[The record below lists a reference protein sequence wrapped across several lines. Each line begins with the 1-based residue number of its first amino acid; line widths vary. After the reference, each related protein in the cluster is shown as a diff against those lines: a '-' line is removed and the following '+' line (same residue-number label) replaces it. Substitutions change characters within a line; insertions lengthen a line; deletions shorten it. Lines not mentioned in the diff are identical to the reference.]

1 MNRNLLKML
10 FVGACAGFT
19 IPMSAQES
27 VKTRNVSFEGWHLL
41 SYEKDGVYAAEVNQ
55 AYEYLKNRKPAART
69 IVGIIDGGVD
79 ITHEDIKDVLWC
91 NPGEIP
97 GNGIDDDK
105 NGYVDD
111 VHGWNFLG
119 TPDGKQMEL
128 GFTMADHEY
137 LKLREK
143 YETVDTVSFSPKERK
158 KYAYFQDV
166 CKYSTICQAYRE
178 IAVAEAAV
186 KYAEVFNRELGEQY
200 PKKKKFEIKD
210 FGPLLKEGETDPGRI
225 AAYNFFL
232 KRFQRRKNRLI
243 WDEQFYTNRKSVIEE
258 VKAEYNKLMDD
269 YYEGVR
275 IRSTLG
281 DDPEKINDRFYG
293 NNNLLAESAMH
304 GQHVGGIVGA
314 NRHNNIGIEGVADV
328 DLMFLRVGPGAGDEH
343 DKEVALC
350 IRYAVDNGARVINM
364 SFGKPFSLHNKW
376 MIDAMKYAEKKGV
389 LLVHSAGNDGINL
402 DVRDFY
408 PNRYVSKNKVLRNW
422 IAVGAIDMYGNPASF
437 SNYGKKE
444 VDLFAPGVKV
454 FSSIYDRRFKY
465 RAMDGT
471 SMAAPVVTGVIALI
485 WNYFPELTAEE
496 VKEAVLGG
504 VTSRKGAIVTCPGN
518 EEKIDFADLC
528 RTGGTLNAL
537 EAVKLA
543 EKIYMEKYK

>member
-1 MNRNLLKML
+1 MNRVLLKML

-19 IPMSAQES
+19 IPVSAQ
-27 VKTRNVSFEGWHLL
+27 KTTDTKNVSFVGWHLL
-41 SYEKDGVYAAEVNQ
+41 SYEKEGVYAAGVNQ
-55 AYEYLKNRKPAART
+55 AYEYLKDRKPAKKT
-69 IVGIIDGGVD
+69 IVGIVDGGVD
-79 ITHEDIKDVLWC
+79 ITHEDLKDVLWQ

-128 GFTMADHEY
+128 GFTMADQEY
-137 LKLREK
+137 LKLCEK
-143 YETVDTVSFSPKERK
+143 YEGIDTTKLSAKERGE
-158 KYAYFQDV
+158 YAYFKDV
-166 CKYSTICQAYRE
+166 CKYSPICRAYRE
-178 IAVAEAAV
+178 IAIAEAAV
-186 KYAEVFNRELGEQY
+186 KYAEVFNRELKEKF
-200 PKKKKFEIKD
+200 PKKKKFEIKE
-210 FGPLLKEGETDPGRI
+210 FGPLLEEGETDPVRI
-225 AAYNFFL
+225 SAYNFFL
-232 KRFQRRKNRLI
+232 KRFQRRKNRLE
-243 WDEQFYTNRKSVIEE
+243 WSEQFYNNRNSVVEE
-258 VKAEYNKLMDD
+258 TKAEYNKLKND

-281 DDPEKINDRFYG
+281 DNPEKINDRFYG

-304 GQHVGGIVGA
+304 GVHVGGIVGA

-328 DLMFLRVGPGAGDEH
+328 ELMFLRVGPGAGDEH

-402 DVRDFY
+402 DERDFY
-408 PNRYVSKNKVLRNW
+408 PNRYVSKNKTLRNW
-422 IAVGAIDMYGNPASF
+422 IAVGANDMNGKPAPF

-444 VDLFAPGVKV
+444 VDLFAPGVNV
-454 FSSIYDRRFKY
+454 YSTIYDKRFKY

-496 VKEAVLGG
+496 VKEAVLGS
-504 VTSRKGAIVTCPGN
+504 VTSRKGAIVPCPGSG
-518 EEKIDFADLC
+518 EKIDFADLC
-528 RTGGTLNAL
+528 RTGGIVNAL

-543 EKIYMEKYK
+543 EKIYEEKHK